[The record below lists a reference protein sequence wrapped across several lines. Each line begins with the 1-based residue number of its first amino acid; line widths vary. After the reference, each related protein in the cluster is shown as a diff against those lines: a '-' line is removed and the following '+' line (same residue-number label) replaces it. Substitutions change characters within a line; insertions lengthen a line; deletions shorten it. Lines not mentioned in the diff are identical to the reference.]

1 MKRKN
6 QNKGT
11 MRNIILEKVVL
22 LFLRLMLVLSVFLLL
37 RGHNSP
43 GGGFIAGIIA
53 STGFIFYGIIFG
65 SDAIQKLLR
74 IDSRKL
80 MGVGLLLVLAA
91 AVVPYMLGN
100 EPLTGIWATPHI
112 PLLGELHLGTP
123 LVFDTGVFLVV
134 TGVILTIVVS
144 VMEVL
149 KWN

>member
-1 MKRKN
+1 MKRNKN
-6 QNKGT
+6 SGT

-22 LFLRLMLVLSVFLLL
+22 LFLRLMLVLSVYLLL
-37 RGHNSP
+37 RGHNNP

-80 MGVGLLLVLAA
+80 MGIGLLLVLVA
-91 AVVPYMLGN
+91 AVLPVVMGH
-100 EPLTGIWATPHI
+100 EPLTGLWVIPHV

-123 LVFDTGVFLVV
+123 LLFDTGVFLVV